1 MLCRFSVFGFGA
13 AEIALL
19 SQEFLFRCTLLPGV
33 AADWRGV
40 LVSAAVFGALHVS
53 GGRRTSFAVWAT
65 AVGLAYGALA
75 VVLRDGTAPMVA
87 HAAANAAGGL
97 LWRASNPG
105 AVAAGNAANAAA
117 VREAQLQEAAN
128 SHSAAAQAKAKLA
141 AERPPWG
148 RPDED

>member
-1 MLCRFSVFGFGA
+1 M
-13 AEIALL
+13 

-75 VVLRDGTAPMVA
+75 VVLRDGTAPMIA

-97 LWRASNPG
+97 LWRASNPD
-105 AVAAGNAANAAA
+105 AVAAGNAASAA
-117 VREAQLQEAAN
+117 AQLQEAVN
-128 SHSAAAQAKAKLA
+128 SQSAAEAEQAKAKLA

>member
-1 MLCRFSVFGFGA
+1 M
-13 AEIALL
+13 

-40 LVSAAVFGALHVS
+40 VVSAAVFGALHVS
-53 GGRRTSFAVWAT
+53 GGRRTSFAMWAT

-75 VVLRDGTAPMVA
+75 VVLRDGTAPMIA

-97 LWRASNPG
+97 MWRASNPD
-105 AVAAGNAANAAA
+105 AVAAGYAASAAAA
-117 VREAQLQEAAN
+117 VREAQLQEAAM
-128 SHSAAAQAKAKLA
+128 SQAAAQADGAEQAKLT